1 MTNIL
6 ITHSWLG
13 MADFRRMKWRPKGSS
28 NSIARKLV
36 VPRVSMIVAMDTE
49 GEVFLSLVQA
59 NSNAKI
65 MEIFIRQ
72 LVLKLDARDANWRK
86 TSVWMMDN
94 AT

>member
-1 MTNIL
+1 
-6 ITHSWLG
+6 
-13 MADFRRMKWRPKGSS
+13 
-28 NSIARKLV
+28 
-36 VPRVSMIVAMDTE
+36 MIVAMDTE

-72 LVLKLDARDANWRK
+72 LVLKLDARDTNWRN